1 MLLGRNPLTRRQS
14 LGFTVASLVGLGA
27 VGGVWWYNTREVRI
41 FFFLL
46 SFDAPYPPPRAFGF
60 SLPAVADRDS
70 PSQRPPPL
78 PNVEPLVRSGA
89 KPQTEK
95 TKVAAPS
102 SGPPVAAPKQQT
114 PTTHPPPSSSSTE
127 KTNLRQKFEKLKN
140 FHKKGPEPTA
150 APPAQNSTSPEPT
163 YSMFEGTRLKRR
175 FGRATAD
182 RFLPSSASPLATSP
196 SQQQQLQSPLQL
208 QLQEQQR
215 PQQLVPSQQLA
226 NNQTH

>member
-27 VGGVWWYNTREVRI
+27 VGGVWWYNTRE
-41 FFFLL
+41 
-46 SFDAPYPPPRAFGF
+46 
-60 SLPAVADRDS
+60 
-70 PSQRPPPL
+70 RPPPL
-78 PNVEPLVRSGA
+78 PNVEPLVRGSA

-95 TKVAAPS
+95 TKVVAPS
-102 SGPPVAAPKQQT
+102 YGPPVAAAPKQQT
-114 PTTHPPPSSSSTE
+114 TTPPPPSSPE

-140 FHKKGPEPTA
+140 FHKKGQEPTVA
-150 APPAQNSTSPEPT
+150 APAQNSTSPEPT

-175 FGRATAD
+175 FGCAPAD
-182 RFLPSSASPLATSP
+182 HFLPSSASPLATSP
-196 SQQQQLQSPLQL
+196 SQQQQLQSPLQP

-215 PQQLVPSQQLA
+215 PQQQQLVPSQQLA